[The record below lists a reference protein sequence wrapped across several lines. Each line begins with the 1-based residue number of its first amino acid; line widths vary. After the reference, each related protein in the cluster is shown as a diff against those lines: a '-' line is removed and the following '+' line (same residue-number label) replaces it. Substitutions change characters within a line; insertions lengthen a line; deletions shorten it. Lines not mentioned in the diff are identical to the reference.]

1 MTKKFR
7 IIPMLLVMLC
17 TCISGNYVQ
26 AEERSENI
34 LTPGS
39 LLVNSHDK
47 ASIEELAPEILDMAN
62 SFETDGFHAELS
74 DIAFDDAYTIYV
86 DADIIENQPDDPLE
100 LAELLEQADVV
111 WNIPVYS
118 NNETVIVQV
127 SRALELNEI
136 DQSQLTDDEI
146 AEAAESAGKWQTVA
160 STLYDKN
167 ADETNIITD
176 SLSEYNSGNGQ
187 YEAVLVG
194 GEPGI
199 QSVIAVMTD
208 GDSVSGAVSLERDIT
223 FDADKQTRS
232 GNSHNEV
239 TLEQSKLYPLS
250 EFAKAAES
258 LQAETEVVPESTRGA
273 SIAIEESNTSSA
285 QFFLAAAVIVVIV
298 AVAVL
303 ILKKIRKAK

>member
-34 LTPGS
+34 LAPGS

-47 ASIEELAPEILDMAN
+47 TSIEELAPEILDMAN

-127 SRALELNEI
+127 SRALELDEI

-167 ADETNIITD
+167 ADETNITD
-176 SLSEYNSGNGQ
+176 ALSEYSSVSGQ

-199 QSVIAVMTD
+199 QSVIAVITD
-208 GDSVSGAVSLERDIT
+208 GDSVSGAVSLKRDIT

-258 LQAETEVVPESTRGA
+258 LQAETEAVPESTRGA
-273 SIAIEESNTSSA
+273 SLAMEESNTSSA
-285 QFFLAAAVIVVIV
+285 QFFLAAAVIVVI
-298 AVAVL
+298 AAAAVL

>member
-47 ASIEELAPEILDMAN
+47 TSIEELAPEILDMAN

-127 SRALELNEI
+127 SRALELDEI

-146 AEAAESAGKWQTVA
+146 ADAAESAGKWQTVA

-167 ADETNIITD
+167 ADETNITD
-176 SLSEYNSGNGQ
+176 ALSEYNSGSGQ

-199 QSVIAVMTD
+199 QSVIAVITD
-208 GDSVSGAVSLERDIT
+208 GDSVSGAVSLKRDIT

-258 LQAETEVVPESTRGA
+258 LQAETEAVPESTRGA
-273 SIAIEESNTSSA
+273 SLAMEESNTSSA
-285 QFFLAAAVIVVIV
+285 QFFLAAAVIVVI
-298 AVAVL
+298 AAAAVL

>member
-47 ASIEELAPEILDMAN
+47 TSIEELAPEILDMAN

-127 SRALELNEI
+127 SRALELDEI

-167 ADETNIITD
+167 ADETNITD
-176 SLSEYNSGNGQ
+176 ALSEYSSVSGQ

-199 QSVIAVMTD
+199 QSVIAVITD
-208 GDSVSGAVSLERDIT
+208 GDSVSGAVSLKRDIT

-258 LQAETEVVPESTRGA
+258 LQAETEAVPESTRGA
-273 SIAIEESNTSSA
+273 SLAIEESNTSSA
-285 QFFLAAAVIVVIV
+285 QFFLAAAVIVVI
-298 AVAVL
+298 AAAAVL

>member
-34 LTPGS
+34 LAPGS

-47 ASIEELAPEILDMAN
+47 TSIEELAPEILDMAN

-127 SRALELNEI
+127 SRALELDEI

-146 AEAAESAGKWQTVA
+146 ADAAESASKWQTVA

-167 ADETNIITD
+167 ADETNITD
-176 SLSEYNSGNGQ
+176 ALSEYNSGSGQ

-199 QSVIAVMTD
+199 QSVIAVITD
-208 GDSVSGAVSLERDIT
+208 GDSVSGAVSLKRDIT

-250 EFAKAAES
+250 EFAKVAES
-258 LQAETEVVPESTRGA
+258 LQAETKAVPESTRGA
-273 SIAIEESNTSSA
+273 SLAMEESNTSSA
-285 QFFLAAAVIVVIV
+285 QFFLAAAVIVVI
-298 AVAVL
+298 AAAAVL

>member
-47 ASIEELAPEILDMAN
+47 TSIEELAPEILDMAN

-127 SRALELNEI
+127 SRALELDEI

-167 ADETNIITD
+167 ADETNITD
-176 SLSEYNSGNGQ
+176 ALSEYSSVSGQ

-199 QSVIAVMTD
+199 QSVIAVITD
-208 GDSVSGAVSLERDIT
+208 GDSVSGAVSLKRDIT

-258 LQAETEVVPESTRGA
+258 LQAETEAVPESTRGA
-273 SIAIEESNTSSA
+273 SLAMEESNTSSA
-285 QFFLAAAVIVVIV
+285 QFFLAAAVIVVI
-298 AVAVL
+298 AAAAVL

>member
-1 MTKKFR
+1 MTKKCR

-47 ASIEELAPEILDMAN
+47 TSIEELAPEILDMAN

-127 SRALELNEI
+127 SRALELDEI

-146 AEAAESAGKWQTVA
+146 ADAAESAGKWQTVA

-167 ADETNIITD
+167 ADETNITD
-176 SLSEYNSGNGQ
+176 ALSEYSSVSGQ

-199 QSVIAVMTD
+199 QSVIAVITD
-208 GDSVSGAVSLERDIT
+208 GDSVSGAVSLKRDIT

-258 LQAETEVVPESTRGA
+258 LQAETEAVPESTRGA
-273 SIAIEESNTSSA
+273 SLAIEESNTSSA
-285 QFFLAAAVIVVIV
+285 QFFLAAAVIVVI
-298 AVAVL
+298 AAAAVL

>member
-34 LTPGS
+34 LAPGS

-47 ASIEELAPEILDMAN
+47 TSIEELAPEILDMAN

-127 SRALELNEI
+127 SRALELDEI

-146 AEAAESAGKWQTVA
+146 ADAAESAGKWQTVA

-167 ADETNIITD
+167 ADETNITD
-176 SLSEYNSGNGQ
+176 ALSEYNSGSGQ

-199 QSVIAVMTD
+199 QSVIAVITD
-208 GDSVSGAVSLERDIT
+208 GDSVSGAVSLKRDIT

-250 EFAKAAES
+250 EFAK
-258 LQAETEVVPESTRGA
+258 
-273 SIAIEESNTSSA
+273 ESNTSSA
-285 QFFLAAAVIVVIV
+285 QFFLAAAVIVVI
-298 AVAVL
+298 AAAAVL